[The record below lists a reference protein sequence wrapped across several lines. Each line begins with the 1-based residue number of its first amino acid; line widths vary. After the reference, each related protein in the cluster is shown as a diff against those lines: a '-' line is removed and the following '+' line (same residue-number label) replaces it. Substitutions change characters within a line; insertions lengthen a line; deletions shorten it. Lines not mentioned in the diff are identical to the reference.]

1 MNLILK
7 QASTNV
13 PLLRALG
20 DPQHAIGNDEEAQ
33 ALVWVLDPELGWAL
47 ARAHIGG
54 RLRPPAPALAP
65 ARLGAMLAR
74 SGVIEEFPS
83 PSLAGQIAICLRG
96 AARCRV
102 TPRWL
107 VIAAES
113 AHEDKRADLEFI
125 LRLAETEDCEW
136 LGCSSRDRIS
146 RDSSRLT
153 LLKRRLRRTGARLH
167 VPSRAN

>member
-1 MNLILK
+1 MNMILK
-7 QASTNV
+7 HASMNV
-13 PLLRALG
+13 PLLRVLG
-20 DPQHAIGNDEEAQ
+20 DPQHAIGDDEAEAL
-33 ALVWVLDPELGWAL
+33 AWVLEPELGWAL

-65 ARLGAMLAR
+65 PRWGAILAR
-74 SGVIEEFPS
+74 SCVVEDFPA

-107 VIAAES
+107 VVAAES
-113 AHEDKRADLEFI
+113 ADEDERADLEFL
-125 LRLAETEDCEW
+125 LRLAEKEDCEW

-146 RDSSRLT
+146 RDSDRMT
-153 LLKRRLRRTGARLH
+153 LIKRRLRRAGARLH
-167 VPSRAN
+167 VPSRAH